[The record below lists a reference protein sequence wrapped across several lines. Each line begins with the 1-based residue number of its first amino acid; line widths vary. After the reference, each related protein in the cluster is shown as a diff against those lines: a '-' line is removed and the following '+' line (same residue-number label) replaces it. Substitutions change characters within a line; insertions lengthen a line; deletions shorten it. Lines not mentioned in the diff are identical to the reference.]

1 MRYLEHENAEALFQ
15 THAKAYSLS
24 LLEPTKAANT
34 LAFTDWNNV
43 FGLVNGHVHFT
54 DDDYQQPGTFFGTWI
69 PRSSDA
75 HLTIYAGIPSA
86 AMKADKNAPVSVC
99 AVLDDRTDRRT
110 DKYEQEW
117 NALWQFTNV
126 MQFSERFVAVG
137 TTGLDAHAYAA
148 LPHEQTG
155 TAAEDKAPDRRDDTG
170 WAAIREMLF
179 DDSVIDLAD
188 ALAERNIPAPDEAGY
203 ELADT
208 SGEVIAEIE
217 MVWLHK
223 HVGFMTEEQ
232 IFDRSKAEAVGWKIC
247 TNADEIS
254 DALKEE

>member
-1 MRYLEHENAEALFQ
+1 MRYLEHEDAEALFQ

-34 LAFTDWNNV
+34 LAFTDDV
-43 FGLVNGHVHFT
+43 
-54 DDDYQQPGTFFGTWI
+54 YQQPGTFFGTWI

-117 NALWQFTNV
+117 NALWQFSNV

-137 TTGLDAHAYAA
+137 TTGLDAYAYAA

-155 TAAEDKAPDRRDDTG
+155 TAAEDEAPDRRGDNG

-188 ALAERNIPAPDEAGY
+188 ALAKSNIPAPDEAGY
-203 ELADT
+203 ELTDT

-232 IFDRSKAEAVGWKIC
+232 ISDRSKAEAVGWKIC